1 MFSIYADQYGSHEPQ
16 MSTEQL
22 KLEILNLIYFNF
34 HLNSYLWLHHPGQ
47 QNPRPLRSLS
57 TIIWQQTEKT
67 VLAKIIVT
75 YVWGWEGSS
84 PKETLSPWISL
95 KHFSQKWYLSARRP
109 YWGELFR
116 SHNTAQAKQRSH
128 QSQQAKEGDGSRE
141 QVINGDK
148 DIQWCRF
155 MGTTVWVLVFAIKA
169 KCRQRQAWGRKK
181 KTQNKRRNEGLQG
194 NKKHKSKTRQH
205 KAESQGKAQIS
216 IKYLNGITSS
226 KWLQQIN
233 KPHTDLYPFIWVINA
248 TWCK

>member
-16 MSTEQL
+16 TSTEQP
-22 KLEILNLIYFNF
+22 KLDILNLIYFNF
-34 HLNSYLWLHHPGQ
+34 HLNSCLWLYHPGQ

-57 TIIWQQTEKT
+57 MIIWRQTEKT
-67 VLAKIIVT
+67 VLSKIIVT

-148 DIQWCRF
+148 NIQWCRF

-169 KCRQRQAWGRKK
+169 KCRQRQAWGEK
-181 KTQNKRRNEGLQG
+181 
-194 NKKHKSKTRQH
+194 KKHKTNEEMRDCRATKNIKARQDNTKQKAKAKHRLALNISMGSQVANDYSK
-205 KAESQGKAQIS
+205 
-216 IKYLNGITSS
+216 
-226 KWLQQIN
+226 
-233 KPHTDLYPFIWVINA
+233 
-248 TWCK
+248 